1 MDQEGAPEEDGGGGG
16 EVDQEEADEEEE
28 EGDPV
33 VVSQA
38 GAARSAEKKSK
49 PIRHRMVVTQH
60 PVSTKKQKTPSK
72 TPTKRLDDSDDADDG
87 VPDAPAPENINSDD
101 EPAEPEDLP
110 EPDLSRKTR
119 RFSQLGF
126 LMTFCTA
133 GLTAASAVSD
143 AAKIRVIGH
152 IEREKGIQCSAK
164 PWGSYSAIEQIGRAH
179 V

>member
-1 MDQEGAPEEDGGGGG
+1 MDQEGAPEEYGGGGS
-16 EVDQEEADEEEE
+16 EADQEVADEEVEE

-33 VVSQA
+33 VVSHT

-49 PIRHRMVVTQH
+49 PIQHRMVVTRH
-60 PVSTKKQKTPSK
+60 PVSNKKQKTPSK
-72 TPTKRLDDSDDADDG
+72 TPTKRLDDSDDDDDG

-101 EPAEPEDLP
+101 EPVFAAPEDLP

-119 RFSQLGF
+119 RFSQLGV

-152 IEREKGIQCSAK
+152 IEKEKGIQCSAK
-164 PWGSYSAIEQIGRAH
+164 PWGL
-179 V
+179 

>member
-1 MDQEGAPEEDGGGGG
+1 MLF
-16 EVDQEEADEEEE
+16 
-28 EGDPV
+28 
-33 VVSQA
+33 
-38 GAARSAEKKSK
+38 RS
-49 PIRHRMVVTQH
+49 
-60 PVSTKKQKTPSK
+60 
-72 TPTKRLDDSDDADDG
+72 
-87 VPDAPAPENINSDD
+87 APENINSDD
-101 EPAEPEDLP
+101 EPVFAEPEDLP

-164 PWGSYSAIEQIGRAH
+164 PWGLYSTIEQTKIIRCLNKSWSKHFNSWRLCMQRMVCGLFSEPRDPARRPTRSYFQARAPSPSPSPSLPFRARPLSTFFQAILGVEPDKIGRAH